1 MAHPYTLQ
9 AVSYGFD
16 SLFMDVI
23 LTYTISA
30 ALLVNQGRGWRL
42 VGADFLLQLLLLNL
56 YQPGANGF
64 LVMTGCF
71 SVASALGLLES
82 CRPVFP
88 LRLHLLISAVIY
100 AGGYGIHRL
109 LIALF
114 FEHRLN
120 GYALNSANLTPFD
133 SASLLTV
140 IGFAFET
147 FEQLVEDFGQWPVV
161 LPFLVLA
168 FS

>member
-42 VGADFLLQLLLLNL
+42 VGAAFLLQLLLLNL

-64 LVMTGCF
+64 LVMTVCLLPQYWGCSNATGPCF
-71 SVASALGLLES
+71 RCA
-82 CRPVFP
+82 C
-88 LRLHLLISAVIY
+88 IC
-100 AGGYGIHRL
+100 
-109 LIALF
+109 
-114 FEHRLN
+114 
-120 GYALNSANLTPFD
+120 
-133 SASLLTV
+133 
-140 IGFAFET
+140 
-147 FEQLVEDFGQWPVV
+147 
-161 LPFLVLA
+161 
-168 FS
+168 